1 MAELPPQLRWK
12 IAGALVGSG
21 LLSWIS
27 ALALTRV
34 GAAALAL
41 PEGAAL
47 VALEA
52 APTEAPRPRD
62 PGAAPEAGEAPTPAA
77 GEAAEER
84 PKLRSFEQFNDP
96 IVHRSLFDSAKAGG
110 PAVDPAAASEVTG
123 EERKSDLP
131 VVLLATMVA
140 EPEEHS
146 SALIAEEKGAG
157 AMGYG
162 IGDQLLGEAK
172 IIRIEPR
179 KVFVQRESGAVE
191 YISMEGGTYTKEGS
205 GGEGAPK
212 KGKAEDDEDGVTK
225 DGPNKFIVEQAL
237 VDKIMANPEELYSQV
252 RAVPHKGPGGEVDG
266 YRLSGIRRRSVFNK
280 LGIKNGDVIHTV
292 NGKPLD
298 SMANA
303 MDAYQSLGAQRSFT
317 FEVSRKNERQNF
329 EYEIR

>member
-1 MAELPPQLRWK
+1 MAELPPHLRWK

-41 PEGAAL
+41 PEGAELA
-47 VALEA
+47 AIEA
-52 APTEAPRPRD
+52 VAPTEAP
-62 PGAAPEAGEAPTPAA
+62 PEAAGPPTAPAGDSAPPPA
-77 GEAAEER
+77 
-84 PKLRSFEQFNDP
+84 KLRSYEQYNDP
-96 IVHRSLFDSAKAGG
+96 IVHRSIFDSVKAGG
-110 PAVDPAAASEVTG
+110 PPVDPAAASEVTG

-140 EPEEHS
+140 DPEEHS

-157 AMGYG
+157 ALGYG
-162 IGDQLLGEAK
+162 IGDQLLGEAR

-179 KVFVQRESGAVE
+179 KVFLQRESGAVE
-191 YISMEGGTYTKEGS
+191 YIAMEGGSYTKEGA
-205 GGEGAPK
+205 GGEGKPE
-212 KGKAEDDEDGVTK
+212 KGKAEEDESGVTK

-298 SMANA
+298 SMSNA